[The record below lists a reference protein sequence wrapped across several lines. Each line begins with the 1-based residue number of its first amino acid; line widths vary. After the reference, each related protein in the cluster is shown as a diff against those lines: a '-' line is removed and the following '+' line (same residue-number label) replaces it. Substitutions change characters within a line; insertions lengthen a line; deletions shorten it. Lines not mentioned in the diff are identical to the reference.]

1 MRNELKQILGRTDSR
16 LLINFMQEYIP
27 IKANFAMKKL
37 PIGDKLLQVLNE
49 DMQEFLGYHKDKPVF
64 AMIKKVLLTIN
75 LHDLLPFWANIYNDR
90 KAQKKQVNAKPIIER
105 KDNGTFKN
113 KGSGYGNSNRNKIR
127 YPKKCRKTAWKRF
140 YRLFPHLDKTNEKIT
155 N

>member
-1 MRNELKQILGRTDSR
+1 MRNELKHILGRKDSR

-27 IKANFAMKKL
+27 IKANFIMRKL
-37 PIGDKLLQVLNE
+37 PINDKLLQVLNE

-64 AMIKKVLLTIN
+64 AMLKKILFTIG
-75 LHDLLPFWANIYNDR
+75 LHDLLLFWVNIYNER
-90 KAQKKQVNAKPIIER
+90 LTQKNELKIKPIIER
-105 KDNGTFKN
+105 KDNGTFIN
-113 KGSGYGNSNRNKIR
+113 KGSGYGNRNKIR
-127 YPKKCRKTAWKRF
+127 YPNKCRKTAWKRF